1 MTIHAIIWDIGGVLE
16 RTEDPTPRQKVADR
30 LGVGLKELTRLF
42 FGQTDNYSV
51 QLGEITPETHWENV
65 RTQLG
70 LTEQEMIAIQDEFF
84 AGDRMDMDLVNHIR
98 ELKQNYCTAV
108 LSNYMAVLRQRITGE
123 WQIGDAFHHLIISS
137 EVGLMKPSPEIYQFA
152 LETVGFAPEETVF
165 IDDFI
170 ENVEGA
176 RAVGIHGILFTD
188 PQQAKTSLKEL
199 LEKSKRE

>member
-1 MTIHAIIWDIGGVLE
+1 
-16 RTEDPTPRQKVADR
+16 
-30 LGVGLKELTRLF
+30 
-42 FGQTDNYSV
+42 
-51 QLGEITPETHWENV
+51 
-65 RTQLG
+65 
-70 LTEQEMIAIQDEFF
+70 
-84 AGDRMDMDLVNHIR
+84 VNHIR